1 MSMQSMQQT
10 VNSQEKSKC
19 NLYFLYFDGNT
30 HVQQNKTLKKVPV
43 PYLSADRTR
52 FPPETGVSGST
63 WSAEGAGVLGSV
75 GSVLATVLDTV
86 VVVVVA
92 FSVVGWRIED
102 DVLIIIFSFSLYSDL
117 AKTFLFSLQEL
128 FLKNDSNKQYHE
140 KIATDK
146 LPEMNPTF
154 ITLFFVIKHS
164 C

>member
-1 MSMQSMQQT
+1 MQSLLFILWPMYNKT
-10 VNSQEKSKC
+10 
-19 NLYFLYFDGNT
+19 
-30 HVQQNKTLKKVPV
+30 KTLKKVLV

-75 GSVLATVLDTV
+75 GSVLATVLDAV
-86 VVVVVA
+86 VVVVVLVVVVVA

-102 DVLIIIFSFSLYSDL
+102 DVLVIIFSFSLYSDL

-128 FLKNDSNKQYHE
+128 FSKNKRNKQYYE
-140 KIATDK
+140 KITTDK
-146 LPEMNPTF
+146 LPEMNSTF
-154 ITLFFVIKHS
+154 ITLCFVIKHS